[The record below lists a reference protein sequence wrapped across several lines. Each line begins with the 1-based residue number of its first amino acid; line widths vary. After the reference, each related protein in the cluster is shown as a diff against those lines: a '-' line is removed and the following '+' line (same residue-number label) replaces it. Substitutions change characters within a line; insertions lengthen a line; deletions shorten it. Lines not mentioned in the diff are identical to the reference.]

1 MMDGAGVADTS
12 GGDTVFEK
20 DELLDVIL
28 DVTTDVSSTSNT
40 NSNMQTDFISDPL
53 LKYLNT
59 NTSTS
64 AQINPYFDAQKAIIA
79 LQTDGYYHIPSV
91 LTKEECMH
99 GIEQMWD
106 FVQDVSSGIVV
117 REDPTTWYSSNQLE
131 TNRMNDVKNQ
141 EEKSQYNS
149 SEGKEDTDPWP
160 HTGYSSFP
168 DMFQSL
174 GAGTITSLF

>member
-1 MMDGAGVADTS
+1 MMDDCANDVIDITTAG
-12 GGDTVFEK
+12 TVET
-20 DELLDVIL
+20 DELIRVTVDVASDL
-28 DVTTDVSSTSNT
+28 SSATNT
-40 NSNMQTDFISDPL
+40 NNNTRSDFLSDPL

-59 NTSTS
+59 DQQLN
-64 AQINPYFDAQKAIIA
+64 QYFDVQKAIHA
-79 LQTDGYYHIPSV
+79 LRTDGYYHIPSV

-106 FVQDVSSGIVV
+106 FVQDVSAGCVV
-117 REDPTTWYSSNQLE
+117 RDNPTTWYPNNQLE
-131 TNRMNDVKNQ
+131 TNRMNADQNEQ
-141 EEKSQYNS
+141 SQSPTNG

-174 GAGTITSLF
+174 GAGKYTSPD